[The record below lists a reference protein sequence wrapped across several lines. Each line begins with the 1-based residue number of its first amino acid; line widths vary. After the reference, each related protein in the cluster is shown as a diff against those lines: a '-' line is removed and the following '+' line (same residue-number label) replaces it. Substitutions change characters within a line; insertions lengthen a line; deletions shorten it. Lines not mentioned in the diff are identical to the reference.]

1 MVHKVTQKHGA
12 GTEVQK
18 LLAGSENSQNLQN
31 SITKVRINGLTKL
44 NLRLKNKEKI
54 KTDKMRVVA
63 ATMTILF

>member
-31 SITKVRINGLTKL
+31 SITKVRINGLTKS
-44 NLRLKNKEKI
+44 NLRLKKK
-54 KTDKMRVVA
+54 
-63 ATMTILF
+63 